1 MRSTAEWEAAL
12 EGTTP
17 GPWEAKQYSHE
28 WVVTHTVPAPAT
40 TDVGSE
46 DYGNLRYVADV
57 YGEENARLVAL
68 SREAVAEVV
77 RLRRELEELRD
88 HYVKRT
94 TSCRERAADATK
106 FFERRNSLRFAHS
119 HTLTHEALTRIL
131 EGTHE

>member
-1 MRSTAEWEAAL
+1 MRSTQEWEKAL
-12 EGTTP
+12 EGATP
-17 GPWEAKQYSHE
+17 GPWGYYNPRGKDGHYDPIFGATPGDEIALVKR
-28 WVVTHTVPAPAT
+28 PA
-40 TDVGSE
+40 DWKIM
-46 DYGNLRYVADV
+46 
-57 YGEENARLVAL
+57 AL
-68 SREAVAEVV
+68 APEAVAEVV

-131 EGTHE
+131 DGTHDRP